1 MYSYTAAYTWEA
13 KANSHHSLY
22 NDFNFTAVW
31 EVTTIQCAVRTAI
44 SSTVYTI
51 AVEED
56 AAATVLIKK
65 WDLNAS
71 SNLLT
76 AHALLYFAILVLD
89 SSLKLFA
96 VVYDF
101 RKLSFKHL
109 KSQRPFFF
117 RFSRP
122 SIASFWFM
130 PSRPSRS
137 TESASLSLSKR
148 LSYQTCP
155 LLCNHKGAKNVLST
169 GKQDFKC
176 DVNTFLSVLS
186 NALRRDS
193 LRLSPHLFFSNWR
206 KSIVSFWSFLS
217 VLFFLIVG

>member
-1 MYSYTAAYTWEA
+1 M
-13 KANSHHSLY
+13 LL
-22 NDFNFTAVW
+22 
-31 EVTTIQCAVRTAI
+31 Q
-44 SSTVYTI
+44 
-51 AVEED
+51 
-56 AAATVLIKK
+56 
-65 WDLNAS
+65 
-71 SNLLT
+71 NLRT
-76 AHALLYFAILVLD
+76 AHALLYFAILVLAF

-101 RKLSFKHL
+101 RKLLFKHL

-117 RFSRP
+117 WFSRP

-155 LLCNHKGAKNVLST
+155 LLCNHQGTKKVLST
-169 GKQDFKC
+169 GKHDFKC

-206 KSIVSFWSFLS
+206 KSIVSF
-217 VLFFLIVG
+217 